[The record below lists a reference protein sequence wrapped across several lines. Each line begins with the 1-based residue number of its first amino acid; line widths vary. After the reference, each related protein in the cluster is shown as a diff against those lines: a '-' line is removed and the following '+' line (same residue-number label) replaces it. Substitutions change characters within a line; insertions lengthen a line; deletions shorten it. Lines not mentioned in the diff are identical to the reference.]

1 MDLLYI
7 FRRSLGIKVMFLTSG
22 LVLAAFIGLF
32 VYNSFW
38 EYDMIVEDVHQTAAK
53 TSDLLQL
60 GIEKPMAR
68 GDDQGTVD
76 QFEAL
81 GARYDDIRVHMYDF
95 RGEIAYSTNGDT
107 VRRSIYEVED
117 HDGLAA
123 LVHQS
128 LKEDTEEGKL
138 ITMDG
143 QRLFVQISTVKNAP
157 ECHHCHGRSRDIL
170 GGMVVAQNVDQ
181 QFTNLRRNQVRA
193 AGISLFGGLAL
204 IATLLVFIKYAVV
217 RKIQDIASATGQVSR
232 GNLDA
237 EFHVSGS
244 DELGRLGTDLSDMVR
259 QIKDQ
264 LQYNRSVLS
273 GIIVPMFVADREERL
288 EFVNE
293 PLRAILGRA
302 EDELLGRTIS
312 EVLFNGEQ
320 SSATAQVVQSGEP
333 GSGNLR
339 YTRADGVEFPLH
351 YEVSP
356 LRDANDHVV
365 GAIAV
370 LIDLTQEER
379 DRRDIEQ
386 QQAALLQV
394 ANEVTDMAMTLEK
407 ASDELLR
414 QMDSLTSGVD
424 STADQ
429 TGRVATAMEEMN
441 STVLEVARNASETAE
456 AAEKANKVAQ
466 DGGGVVQNTV
476 QEINGVARTTEE
488 TARTL
493 QELTQRAQN
502 IGQVMAVI
510 NDIADQTN
518 LLALNAAIEAARAGE
533 AGRGFA
539 VVADEVRKLA
549 EKTMHATKE
558 VEDAVALIQESTA
571 DVVKEMD
578 NNQGRVVRTSEM
590 AEEAG
595 KVLGEV
601 VSQSDLIADMVR
613 NIATAAEEQS
623 ATSDEIN
630 NNVNGISS
638 LSKKVSHGI
647 QEANTRIRE
656 VADMATQ
663 LAELVSGFRK

>member
-22 LVLAAFIGLF
+22 LILAAFIGLF

-123 LVHQS
+123 LVRQS

-143 QRLFVQISTVKNAP
+143 QRLFVQINTVKNDP

-181 QFTNLRRNQVRA
+181 QFTNLRRNQVKA

-217 RKIQDIASATGQVSR
+217 RKIQNIASATEQVSR

-302 EDELLGRTIS
+302 EDELLGRTVS
-312 EVLFNGEQ
+312 EVLFNGKQ

-394 ANEVTDMAMTLEK
+394 ANEVTDMAMTLDK

-466 DGGGVVQNTV
+466 DGGGVVQSTV

-638 LSKKVSHGI
+638 LSKEVSHGI

-663 LAELVSGFRK
+663 LTELVSGFRK

>member
-22 LVLAAFIGLF
+22 LILAAFIGLF

-123 LVHQS
+123 LVRQS

-143 QRLFVQISTVKNAP
+143 QRLFVQINTVKNAP

-181 QFTNLRRNQVRA
+181 QFTNLRRNQVKA

-217 RKIQDIASATGQVSR
+217 RKIQNIASATEQVSR

-302 EDELLGRTIS
+302 EDELLGRTVS

-333 GSGNLR
+333 GNGNLR
-339 YTRADGVEFPLH
+339 YTRTDGVEFPLH

>member
-1 MDLLYI
+1 MDLLRF
-7 FRRSLGIKVMFLTSG
+7 FRRSLGLKVMFLTSA
-22 LVLAAFIGLF
+22 LILTAFIGLF

-38 EYDMIVEDVHQTAAK
+38 EYDMIVDDVHQTAAK

-68 GDDQGTVD
+68 GDNQGTMD
-76 QFEAL
+76 QFAAL
-81 GARYDDIRVHMYDF
+81 GSRYDDIRVHMYDY
-95 RGEIAYSTNGDT
+95 RGEIAYSTNADV
-107 VRRSIYEVED
+107 VRQSIFDVEN

-123 LVHQS
+123 LVRKS
-128 LKEDTEEGKL
+128 LDMDTEEGKL
-138 ITMDG
+138 IKMHG
-143 QRLFVQISTVKNAP
+143 ERLFVQINTVQNAP
-157 ECHHCHGRSRDIL
+157 ECHHCHGRSRQIL
-170 GGMVVAQNVDQ
+170 GGMVVAQNVDA
-181 QFTNLRRNQVRA
+181 QFANLRKNQVRA
-193 AGISLFGGLAL
+193 AGISLLGGIGL
-204 IATLLVFIKYAVV
+204 ITILLLFIKYGVV
-217 RKIQDIASATGQVSR
+217 RKIQDIALATEQVSQ

-237 EFHVSGS
+237 EFHVSGH
-244 DELGRLGTDLSDMVR
+244 DELGRLGNDLSEMVQ

-273 GIIVPMFVADREERL
+273 GIIVPMFVTDRDTRL
-288 EFVNE
+288 EYVNE
-293 PLRAILGRA
+293 PLRAILGK
-302 EDELLGRTIS
+302 EDSEILGRTVSDIFYGNEQAATTP
-312 EVLFNGEQ
+312 EVIESGQ
-320 SSATAQVVQSGEP
+320 SA
-333 GSGNLR
+333 SGNLR
-339 YTRADGVEFPLH
+339 FKRGDGVEFPLH
-351 YEVSP
+351 FEVSP
-356 LRDANDHVV
+356 LRDANEQVV
-365 GAIAV
+365 GALGV

-394 ANEVTDMAMTLEK
+394 ANEVTGTAMSLKK
-407 ASDELLR
+407 ASDELLG
-414 QMDSLTSGVD
+414 QMDNLTTGVD

-456 AAEKANKVAQ
+456 AAERANKVAQ

-476 QEINGVARTTEE
+476 QEINGVAHTTQE
-488 TARTL
+488 TAETL

-518 LLALNAAIEAARAGE
+518 LLALNAAIEAARAGD

-571 DVVKEMD
+571 DVVKEMG

-595 KVLGEV
+595 QVLGEV

-630 NNVNGISS
+630 NNVNEISN
-638 LSKKVSHGI
+638 LSQSVSTGI
-647 QEANTRIRE
+647 QEANARISE

-663 LAELVSGFRK
+663 LTEMVAAFRK